1 MDKTITVVALTALFV
16 VIVIIDTI
24 KKRKTNTKY
33 EEE

>member
-16 VIVIIDTI
+16 GIVIIDTR
-24 KKRKTNTKY
+24 KKRKNNTKY